1 LVHPVT
7 TVHKLAGLMNLRK
20 TTLPGGFFVYGQR
33 LLFAG
38 LIRQHNKL
46 YLKDQNVFTL
56 FPLES
61 NIITCIMPRPYIYI
75 RSSLPELLS
84 LRYR

>member
-1 LVHPVT
+1 
-7 TVHKLAGLMNLRK
+7 MNLRK

-61 NIITCIMPRPYIYI
+61 NIITCIMPRPYIYKEFLAGTFIIAIQVI
-75 RSSLPELLS
+75 RSGAVL
-84 LRYR
+84 